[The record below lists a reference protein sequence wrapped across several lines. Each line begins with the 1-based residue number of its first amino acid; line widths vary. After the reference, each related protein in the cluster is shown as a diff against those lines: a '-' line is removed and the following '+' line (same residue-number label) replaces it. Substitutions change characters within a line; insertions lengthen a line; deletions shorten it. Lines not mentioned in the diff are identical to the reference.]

1 MRGRNVVDRRMHSA
15 MLTNTWRTQMIDYQL
30 KGRTAIVTGG
40 VSGIGLAVAELL
52 AASGASLS
60 VWDLK
65 QEAVDAT
72 VLTLKAKGVQAIGIA
87 LDVTDEA
94 AVESAV
100 QRTVK
105 ELGGIDIAVNNAGIG
120 GPAASSGDYPVDG
133 WKRVVDVNL
142 TSVFLCQRAQIQA
155 MRAAGRGGSIINMA
169 SILGQVGYAGST
181 AYVAAKHGVVG
192 LTQTAAWEHAADGIR
207 INAVGPGFIATPL
220 LDKMDAK
227 VRATLEDRHALKR
240 LGTPEEVAAL
250 VAWLAS
256 DDASF
261 ATGTYYAI
269 DGGYL
274 AQ

>member
-1 MRGRNVVDRRMHSA
+1 
-15 MLTNTWRTQMIDYQL
+15 MIDYQL
-30 KGRTAIVTGG
+30 KGKTAIVTGG
-40 VSGIGLAVAELL
+40 VSGIGLAVAEML
-52 AASGASLS
+52 AASGAAIS

-72 VLTLKAKGVQAIGIA
+72 TEALRGKGVKAIGIA

-94 AVESAV
+94 AVEAAV
-100 QRTVK
+100 ARTVA
-105 ELGGIDIAVNNAGIG
+105 ELGSVDIAVNNAGIA
-120 GPAASSGDYPVDG
+120 GPAASSGDYPIDG
-133 WKRVVDVNL
+133 WRKVIDVNL

-155 MRAAGRGGSIINMA
+155 MRKAGNGGSIINMA
-169 SILGQVGYAGST
+169 SILGQVGYAGSV
-181 AYVAAKHGVVG
+181 AYAAAKHGVVG
-192 LTQTAAWEHAADGIR
+192 LTQTAAWEHAADQIR
-207 INAVGPGFIATPL
+207 INAVGPGFISTPL
-220 LDKMDAK
+220 LEQMDPK
-227 VRATLEDRHALKR
+227 VRATLESRHALKR

-256 DDASF
+256 DAASF

>member
-1 MRGRNVVDRRMHSA
+1 
-15 MLTNTWRTQMIDYQL
+15 MIDYQL
-30 KGRTAIVTGG
+30 NGKTAIVTGG
-40 VSGIGLAVAELL
+40 VSGIGLAVAETL
-52 AASGASLS
+52 AASGARIS

-65 QEAVDAT
+65 KEAVDAT
-72 VLTLKAKGVQAIGIA
+72 VAALRNQNAEAIGIA

-94 AVESAV
+94 AVEAAV
-100 QRTVK
+100 QRTAK
-105 ELGGIDIAVNNAGIG
+105 ELGGVHIAVNNAGIG
-120 GPAASSGDYPVDG
+120 GPAASSGDYPIDG

-155 MRAAGRGGSIINMA
+155 MRAAGSGGSIINMA

-181 AYVAAKHGVVG
+181 AYAAAKHGVVG

-207 INAVGPGFIATPL
+207 INAVGPGFINTPL
-220 LDKMDAK
+220 LEKMDAK
-227 VRATLEDRHALKR
+227 VRATLEGRHALKR
-240 LGTPEEVAAL
+240 LGTPQEVAAL

-261 ATGTYYAI
+261 ATGAYYAI

>member
-1 MRGRNVVDRRMHSA
+1 
-15 MLTNTWRTQMIDYQL
+15 MIDYQL
-30 KGRTAIVTGG
+30 KGKTAIVTGG

-52 AASGASLS
+52 AASGAAIS

-72 VLTLKAKGVQAIGIA
+72 TEALRGKGVKAIGIA

-94 AVESAV
+94 AVEAAV
-100 QRTVK
+100 ARTVA
-105 ELGGIDIAVNNAGIG
+105 ELGSVDIAVNNAGIA
-120 GPAASSGDYPVDG
+120 GPAAISGDYPVDG
-133 WKRVVDVNL
+133 WRKVIDVNL

-155 MRAAGRGGSIINMA
+155 MRDAGNGGSIINMA
-169 SILGQVGYAGST
+169 SILGQVGYAGSV
-181 AYVAAKHGVVG
+181 AYAAAKHGVVG
-192 LTQTAAWEHAADGIR
+192 LTQTAAWEHASDQIR
-207 INAVGPGFIATPL
+207 INAVGPGFISTPL
-220 LDKMDAK
+220 LEQMDPK
-227 VRATLEDRHALKR
+227 VRATLESRHALKR

-256 DDASF
+256 DAASF

>member
-1 MRGRNVVDRRMHSA
+1 
-15 MLTNTWRTQMIDYQL
+15 MIDYQL
-30 KGRTAIVTGG
+30 NGKTAIVTGG
-40 VSGIGLAVAELL
+40 VSGIGLAVAETL
-52 AASGASLS
+52 AASGARIS

-72 VLTLKAKGVQAIGIA
+72 VAALRSQGAEAVGIA

-94 AVESAV
+94 AVEAAV
-100 QRTVK
+100 QRTVT
-105 ELGGIDIAVNNAGIG
+105 ELGGVHIAVNNAGIG
-120 GPAASSGDYPVDG
+120 GPAASSGDYPIDG

-155 MRAAGRGGSIINMA
+155 MRAAGSGGSIINMA
-169 SILGQVGYAGST
+169 SILGQVGYVGST
-181 AYVAAKHGVVG
+181 AYAAAKHGVVG

-207 INAVGPGFIATPL
+207 INAVGPGFINTPL
-220 LDKMDAK
+220 LEKMDAK
-227 VRATLEDRHALKR
+227 VRATLEGRHALKR
-240 LGTPEEVAAL
+240 LGSPQEVAAL

-261 ATGTYYAI
+261 ATGAYYAI

>member
-1 MRGRNVVDRRMHSA
+1 
-15 MLTNTWRTQMIDYQL
+15 MIDYQL
-30 KGRTAIVTGG
+30 NGKTAIVTGG
-40 VSGIGLAVAELL
+40 VSGIGLAVAETL
-52 AASGASLS
+52 AASGARIS

-72 VLTLKAKGVQAIGIA
+72 VAALRSQGAEAVGIA

-94 AVESAV
+94 AVAAAV
-100 QRTVK
+100 QRTVT
-105 ELGGIDIAVNNAGIG
+105 ELGGVHIAVNNAGIG
-120 GPAASSGDYPVDG
+120 GPAASSGDYPIDG

-155 MRAAGRGGSIINMA
+155 MRAAGSGGSIINMA

-181 AYVAAKHGVVG
+181 AYAAAKHGVVG

-207 INAVGPGFIATPL
+207 INAVGPGFINTPL
-220 LDKMDAK
+220 LEKMDAK
-227 VRATLEDRHALKR
+227 VRATLEGRHALKR
-240 LGTPEEVAAL
+240 LGSPQEVAAL

-261 ATGTYYAI
+261 ATGAYYAI

>member
-1 MRGRNVVDRRMHSA
+1 
-15 MLTNTWRTQMIDYQL
+15 MIDYQL
-30 KGRTAIVTGG
+30 KGKTAIVTGG
-40 VSGIGLAVAELL
+40 VSGIGLAVAEML
-52 AASGASLS
+52 AASGAAIS

-72 VLTLKAKGVQAIGIA
+72 TEALRGKGVKAIGIA

-94 AVESAV
+94 AVEAAV
-100 QRTVK
+100 ARTVT
-105 ELGGIDIAVNNAGIG
+105 ELGSVDIAVNNAGIA
-120 GPAASSGDYPVDG
+120 GPAAISGDYPVDG
-133 WKRVVDVNL
+133 WRKVIDVNL

-155 MRAAGRGGSIINMA
+155 MRKAGNGGSIINMA
-169 SILGQVGYAGST
+169 SILGQVGYAGSV
-181 AYVAAKHGVVG
+181 AYAAAKHGVVG
-192 LTQTAAWEHAADGIR
+192 LTQTAAWEHASDQIR
-207 INAVGPGFIATPL
+207 INAVGPGFISTPL
-220 LDKMDAK
+220 LEQMDAK
-227 VRATLEDRHALKR
+227 VRATLEGRHALKR

-256 DDASF
+256 DAASF

>member
-1 MRGRNVVDRRMHSA
+1 
-15 MLTNTWRTQMIDYQL
+15 MIDYQL
-30 KGRTAIVTGG
+30 NGKTAIVTGG
-40 VSGIGLAVAELL
+40 VSGIGLAVAETL
-52 AASGASLS
+52 AASGARIS

-65 QEAVDAT
+65 KEAVDAT
-72 VLTLKAKGVQAIGIA
+72 VAALRNQGAEAIGIA

-94 AVESAV
+94 AVEAAV

-105 ELGGIDIAVNNAGIG
+105 ELGGVHIAVNNAGIG
-120 GPAASSGDYPVDG
+120 GPAASSGDYPIDG

-142 TSVFLCQRAQIQA
+142 TSVFLCQRAQIQT
-155 MRAAGRGGSIINMA
+155 MRAAGSGGSIINMA

-181 AYVAAKHGVVG
+181 AYAAAKHGVVG

-207 INAVGPGFIATPL
+207 INAVGPGFINTPL
-220 LDKMDAK
+220 LEKMDAK
-227 VRATLEDRHALKR
+227 VRATLEGRHALKR
-240 LGTPEEVAAL
+240 LGTPQEVAAL

-261 ATGTYYAI
+261 ATGAYYAI

>member
-1 MRGRNVVDRRMHSA
+1 
-15 MLTNTWRTQMIDYQL
+15 MIDYQL
-30 KGRTAIVTGG
+30 KGKTAIVTGG
-40 VSGIGLAVAELL
+40 VSGIGLAVAEML
-52 AASGASLS
+52 AASGAAIS

-72 VLTLKAKGVQAIGIA
+72 TEALRGKGVKAIGIA

-94 AVESAV
+94 AVEAAV
-100 QRTVK
+100 ARTVT
-105 ELGGIDIAVNNAGIG
+105 ELGSVDIAVNNAGIA
-120 GPAASSGDYPVDG
+120 GPAAISGDYPVDG
-133 WKRVVDVNL
+133 WRKVIDVNL

-155 MRAAGRGGSIINMA
+155 MRKAGNGGSIINMA
-169 SILGQVGYAGST
+169 SILGQVGYAGSV
-181 AYVAAKHGVVG
+181 AYAAAKHGVVG
-192 LTQTAAWEHAADGIR
+192 LTQTAAWEHASDQIR
-207 INAVGPGFIATPL
+207 INAVGPGFISTPL
-220 LDKMDAK
+220 LEQMDPK
-227 VRATLEDRHALKR
+227 VRATLEGRHALKR

-256 DDASF
+256 DAASF

>member
-1 MRGRNVVDRRMHSA
+1 
-15 MLTNTWRTQMIDYQL
+15 MIDYQL
-30 KGRTAIVTGG
+30 NGKTAIVTGG
-40 VSGIGLAVAELL
+40 VSGIGLAVAETL
-52 AASGASLS
+52 AASGARISL
-60 VWDLK
+60 WDLK

-72 VLTLKAKGVQAIGIA
+72 VAALRSQGAEAVGIA

-94 AVESAV
+94 AVEAAV
-100 QRTVK
+100 QRTVT
-105 ELGGIDIAVNNAGIG
+105 ELGGVHIAVNNAGIG
-120 GPAASSGDYPVDG
+120 GPAASSGDYPIDG

-142 TSVFLCQRAQIQA
+142 TSVFLCQRAQIKA
-155 MRAAGRGGSIINMA
+155 MRAAGSGGSIINMA

-181 AYVAAKHGVVG
+181 AYAAAKHGVVG

-207 INAVGPGFIATPL
+207 INAVGPGFINTPL
-220 LDKMDAK
+220 LEKMDAK
-227 VRATLEDRHALKR
+227 VRATLEGRHALKR
-240 LGTPEEVAAL
+240 LGSPQEVAAL

-261 ATGTYYAI
+261 ATGAYYAI